1 MNRLLLG
8 IVVLA
13 PLVVPA
19 RAQTLAD
26 RLESAR
32 TAARVEVALARDEAL
47 SAFTFRST
55 AEAGVVTVTG
65 VVETPAHRKRVAAV
79 AAGVDGVTRV
89 VNSVQTRRAAAD
101 GRIALPTV
109 EETEPVEE
117 EAAEP
122 EPEPQPEE
130 VYHTVRS
137 GDTLG
142 AIARRYGVSV
152 RTVQQLNGLRG
163 SGIRVGQRL
172 RVK

>member
-1 MNRLLLG
+1 MKRLLLG
-8 IVVLA
+8 VFVLVA
-13 PLVVPA
+13 LVAPA

-32 TAARVEVALARDEAL
+32 TAARVDVALAQDEAL

-65 VVETPAHRKRVAAV
+65 VVETPAHRERVAAV

-89 VNSVQTRRAAAD
+89 VNAVRTGRAAAD
-101 GRIALPTV
+101 GGIALPRV
-109 EETEPVEE
+109 EETSPAEE
-117 EAAEP
+117 EAAAP
-122 EPEPQPEE
+122 EEAAEPEE